1 MTGFAQGRFSLEKLS
16 IGITIKSLNHR
27 FLDISFKG
35 SGTSQEIEKMV
46 KEIIKDD
53 LHRGKVEIVVDFF
66 NLDQN
71 SWDIQFNDYLLSNIL
86 DKVLHF
92 KKKYKSELSLSLDS
106 LLKIPMVFHLEQ
118 TGNDLSEKERS
129 VIEKKIKKIFH
140 EFIKSREEE
149 GGEISK
155 SIVSSLEIL
164 DKNVAIVQK
173 KTADIESEL
182 FQKYRD
188 KMKKFLNDIDID
200 DKRVLQ
206 EAAILAEKS
215 CVTEEVNRLMT
226 HSGRIRNMIKKKK
239 SDLLGK
245 ELDFLTQELLREI
258 STISAKTNSM
268 DIHENIIMIR
278 REIEKIKQQ
287 VQNVE

>member
-1 MTGFAQGRFSLEKLS
+1 MTGFAQGRFTLDKLS

-53 LHRGKVEIVVDFF
+53 LHRGKVEIVIDFF

-106 LLKIPMVFHLEQ
+106 LLKFPMVFHLEQ
-118 TGNDLSEKERS
+118 TGNKLSEKERS
-129 VIEKKIKKIFH
+129 VIGKKINKLFQ

-149 GGEISK
+149 GREIAK
-155 SIVSSLEIL
+155 SVISSLDIL
-164 DKNVAIVQK
+164 DENVLIVQK

-188 KMKKFLNDIDID
+188 RIKKYLSDIDID
-200 DKRVLQ
+200 DKRILQ
-206 EAAILAEKS
+206 EAAVLAEKS
-215 CVTEEVNRLMT
+215 CVTEEVNRLKI
-226 HSGRIRNMIKKKK
+226 HSTRVRNMVKKKK
-239 SDLLGK
+239 NDLLGK

-268 DIHENIIMIR
+268 DIHENIIGIR